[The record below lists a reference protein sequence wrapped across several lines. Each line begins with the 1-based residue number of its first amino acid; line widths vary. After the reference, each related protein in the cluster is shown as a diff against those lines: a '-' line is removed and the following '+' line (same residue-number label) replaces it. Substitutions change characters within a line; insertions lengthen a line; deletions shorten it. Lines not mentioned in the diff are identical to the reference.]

1 MFSNNS
7 HVYDILA
14 YYLHIVYNEHPK
26 LLQKGKLQTNEPTIM
41 NELLKLG
48 ILRQTNGQIT
58 LDEGFMNVLQAEMC
72 SSRTDHRQSLINI
85 IRRYFPNL
93 DDNSVLGFT
102 AFIETYMLQ
111 N

>member
-1 MFSNNS
+1 M
-7 HVYDILA
+7 HTELI
-14 YYLHIVYNEHPK
+14 
-26 LLQKGKLQTNEPTIM
+26 QKGKLQTNEPTIM

-48 ILRQTNGQIT
+48 ILRQTNGQVT

-72 SSRTDHRQSLINI
+72 KHRTDHRQSIINI
-85 IRRYFPNL
+85 ISRYMPNL

>member
-1 MFSNNS
+1 M
-7 HVYDILA
+7 
-14 YYLHIVYNEHPK
+14 
-26 LLQKGKLQTNEPTIM
+26 QTNESTIM

-48 ILRQTNGQIT
+48 ILRQAGEQIT
-58 LDEGFMNVLQAEMC
+58 LDDGFMNVLQAEMC
-72 SSRTDHRQSLINI
+72 RNRTDHRESLINI
-85 IRRYFPNL
+85 IHRYLPDL